1 MTDGITHIV
10 KGVNMNDMA
19 SATELG
25 SSGTVPE
32 RPVPMRWIDTVP
44 VESTDNPCSLAALDL
59 RARVC
64 GLYADVEETFVVGN
78 PNGRDIS
85 VDVSIPMPDRA
96 AVRGFALD
104 IDGQMVDGVVV
115 PKERA
120 RVAFETEQRI
130 GADPGLVEAVKG
142 NVYRTRVYPVPACG
156 ERTVRLR
163 YTAPLLVAG
172 GETAIIDLPMPEG
185 RLGEWRVCVDVEL
198 LDCPA
203 PELSGAV
210 DARFEVKGPCWHAE
224 SEQHDVE
231 TAYGLRLA
239 LPKLPGSFSLV
250 ERDGEGGVWF
260 VASETAPEPDS
271 EGIPG
276 ISSLTVLWD
285 SSGSRAGAD
294 HSEELE
300 LLRGYCEE
308 GFPGPLRLVEFAD
321 RVQPAAEFDNA
332 DELVEHLASARYDG
346 GSDFRALSEAASGL
360 GDPGEGG
367 VSVLFTD
374 GLDTLSGETVSFP
387 ESFRVVA
394 VVSGAER
401 DAESLRQSCGGRVFD
416 IAAAPRGPRALA
428 QAAFRPGFLS
438 GVTGEGIAD
447 VIGVGSGS
455 DGRHTAIGRLTGKTA
470 RIRFENSGSEFDLT
484 ASAAREGFA
493 VSGAWAARRVAQLSP
508 RAEDNADELL
518 ALGRRFG
525 VVSPAT
531 SLLVLETLEQWL
543 RYDVEPPATWERMHR
558 EWARR
563 RGGLMRTSSESG
575 LAADHLKSLKR
586 EWAAL
591 MEWWGRDFP
600 KDDGWRVVADKAR
613 EGEPGDL
620 AYAAASASMTYG
632 ADSIRGM
639 GADELMA
646 AAEARFSEPAMA
658 PTSFDG
664 SEEAAVPA
672 DASGTARASAVRVQ
686 AWMPD
691 AEYLAAL
698 DAAIQGGPDAVREA
712 YFAQR
717 AQHAA
722 SPSFFID
729 CAGWFLANGD
739 RAFGLRV
746 LTNLAELRVEDAALL
761 RVMAWRLRE
770 AGELRRALAI
780 LRRVLKLRPEDSQSH
795 RDVALVLDEL
805 ARESFREG
813 DEGSARD
820 FAEEAGAFYRKIALT
835 PWQRRSTAVALFAV
849 EEHNILRA
857 WAEAQAWD
865 EAPQLGP
872 IGEGL
877 EGVPDCDLRITLA
890 WDADETDVDLH
901 VTEPTGEEAYYGN
914 RLTHDGGRVSEDIT
928 DGYGP
933 ELYEIRHARD
943 GAYDIRAH
951 YYASHQQ
958 TVFGPASCTLTVY
971 TDWGRPTQAQQ
982 VTSTRLESEHEM
994 VPVGTAAYGAAAE
1007 RTDEPTEA
1015 EGHAPRPAIDKGCA
1029 ASELVAAY
1037 GPPSEGSADRPDG
1050 RLAWDLP
1057 GGRIRVATVVGG
1069 KVERIVERM
1078 PWGEEMVV
1086 LQ

>member
-1 MTDGITHIV
+1 
-10 KGVNMNDMA
+10 MNDMA
-19 SATELG
+19 NNDRGGYGAI
-25 SSGTVPE
+25 PE

-44 VESTDNPCSLAALDL
+44 VESTDKPCSLASLDL

-64 GLYADVEETFVVGN
+64 GLYADVEETFIIRN

-85 VDVSIPMPDRA
+85 VDVTVSMPDRS

-115 PKERA
+115 PKEKA

-142 NVYRTRVYPVPACG
+142 NVYRTRVYPVPARG

-163 YTAPLLVAG
+163 YATPLLVAG
-172 GETAIIDLPMPEG
+172 GEAAILDLPMPEG
-185 RLGEWRVCVDVEL
+185 RLGGRRVSVDVEL

-203 PELSGAV
+203 PELSGAA
-210 DARFEVKGPCWHAE
+210 DARFDIKGSCWHAE
-224 SEQHDVE
+224 SEEHDVE
-231 TAYGLRLA
+231 PGDGIRLA

-250 ERDGEGGVWF
+250 ECDGEGGVWF
-260 VASETAPEPDS
+260 VASEIAPEPGS
-271 EGIPG
+271 EGVPAIT
-276 ISSLTVLWD
+276 SLTVLWD

-294 HSEELE
+294 HSEELR

-308 GFPGPLRLVEFAD
+308 GFQGPLRLVEFAD
-321 RVQPAAEFDNA
+321 RAQPVAEFGNA
-332 DELVEHLASARYDG
+332 DELMEHLASVRYDG
-346 GSDFRALSEAASGL
+346 GSDFRAMSEAVAEL
-360 GDPGEGG
+360 GDPGKGG
-367 VSVLFTD
+367 LFLLFTD
-374 GLDTLSGETVSFP
+374 GLDTLSGEPVSFP
-387 ESFRVVA
+387 ESIRVVA

-401 DAESLRQSCGGRVFD
+401 DAESLRQACGGRAFD
-416 IAAAPRGPRALA
+416 LAAAPRGARALA

-438 GVTGEGIAD
+438 GVAGDGVAD

-455 DGRHTAIGRLTGKTA
+455 DGRHTAIGRLTGEGA
-470 RIRFENSGSEFDLT
+470 RICFENSGSEFDLK
-484 ASAAREGFA
+484 AADAREGSA
-493 VSGAWAARRVAQLSP
+493 IAGAWAARRVAQLSP
-508 RAEDNADELL
+508 RADDNADELL

-525 VVSPAT
+525 VASPMT

-543 RYDVEPPATWERMHR
+543 RYEIEPPATWERMHR

-563 RGGLMRTSSESG
+563 RGGLMKTSSEQG
-575 LAADHLKSLKR
+575 LAAEHLEKLKR

-600 KDDGWRVVADKAR
+600 KDDGWRSSADEAL
-613 EGEPGDL
+613 EGESDGS
-620 AYAAASASMTYG
+620 AYVAASAPMTYG
-632 ADSIRGM
+632 ASSIRGM
-639 GADELMA
+639 GAGELMA
-646 AAEARFSEPAMA
+646 AAEARFSESAMA
-658 PTSFDG
+658 PMGFDG
-664 SEEAAVPA
+664 PEEAAVSSETTVTP
-672 DASGTARASAVRVQ
+672 RASAVRVQ
-686 AWMPD
+686 VWMPD

-698 DAAIQGGPDAVREA
+698 DEALPGGRDAAREA
-712 YFAQR
+712 YYAQR
-717 AQHAA
+717 PQHAA

-729 CAGWFLANGD
+729 CAGWFMANGD

-746 LTNLAELRVEDAALL
+746 LTNLVELRVEDAALL

-770 AGELRRALAI
+770 AGELKRALAI

-813 DEGSARD
+813 DEGSAKA

-849 EEHNILRA
+849 EEHNVLRA
-857 WAEAQAWD
+857 WAEARAWD
-865 EAPQLGP
+865 EPPRLGP

-877 EGVPDCDLRITLA
+877 ERVPDCDLRITLA

-933 ELYEIRHARD
+933 ELYEIRYARD

-971 TDWGRPTQAQQ
+971 TDWGRPTQAQR
-982 VTSTRLESEHEM
+982 VTSTRLESEREM
-994 VPVGTAAYGAAAE
+994 VPVGTAAYGAAVG
-1007 RTDEPTEA
+1007 RIDEPAEP
-1015 EGHAPRPAIDKGCA
+1015 EGHEQAPPISKGCVV
-1029 ASELVAAY
+1029 SELVAAY
-1037 GPPSEGSADRPDG
+1037 GLPSGGDVDCPDG
-1050 RLAWDLP
+1050 QLAWNLP
-1057 GGRIRVATVVGG
+1057 GGRVRVATVAGG
-1069 KVERIVERM
+1069 KVERVIERM

-1086 LQ
+1086 VQ